1 MNTHFKKIFKQGST
15 TYHTSSLFF
24 PKKEREAV
32 FTLYAFVR
40 TVDDFVDM
48 VPQDRQGFYD
58 FKNAYTQ
65 SLAGKASDNEV
76 IEAFIQLQRKYGF
89 EQSWI
94 DAFFASMEA
103 DITTPEYKTLNDT
116 LSYIYGS
123 AEVIGLMMARILNL
137 PLESYPFAQMLGR
150 AMQYINF
157 LRDIK
162 EDLELGRTYFPQ
174 EDFAQYSLPDL
185 TQTTTQQHS
194 SAFSAFMKKQ
204 SARYKEW
211 QQEAEKGFDYIP
223 QRFRIPIATASRMYL
238 WTAQEIE
245 KNPYRVYTEKIKPSR
260 LRIIT
265 TLLTSLI

>member
-1 MNTHFKKIFKQGST
+1 MNNNFKKIFKQGST

-32 FTLYAFVR
+32 FILYAFVR
-40 TVDDFVDM
+40 TVDNFVDA
-48 VPQDRQGFYD
+48 VPQDTQGFYN
-58 FKNAYTQ
+58 FKSAYTK
-65 SLAGKASDNEV
+65 SLLGEASGNEI

-103 DITTPEYKTLNDT
+103 DITTQKYETLDDT

-123 AEVIGLMMARILNL
+123 AEVIGLMMARLLHL
-137 PLESYPFAQMLGR
+137 PKESYASAQMLGR

-174 EDFAQYSLPDL
+174 EDLAKHSLPDL
-185 TQTTTQQHS
+185 TQTTTQQHP
-194 SAFSAFMKKQ
+194 SAFSAFMKEQ
-204 SARYKEW
+204 SNRYKEW
-211 QQEAEKGFDYIP
+211 QQEAEKGFSYIP
-223 QRFRIPIATASRMYL
+223 RRLRIPIATASRMYL

-245 KNPYRVYTEKIKPSR
+245 KNPYRIYTEKIKPSR
-260 LRIIT
+260 LRIIV